1 MCIDISI
8 LCKARQKSSG
18 YSLLQILYFML
29 YRITDINT
37 TPFIETGL
45 EYHILSSLSIGE
57 AMPESDPAFGRRG
70 QAAYRPATTEQKK
83 KRDSIHCHASFLNT
97 GFFRLQVCT
106 GAFIFQRFYN
116 VLGSAYFS
124 LFSRRLRSPSIRR
137 AATSSTC
144 SAISKLSASLLSSIP
159 S

>member
-8 LCKARQKSSG
+8 LCKARQKSCG

-70 QAAYRPATTEQKK
+70 QAVYRPATTE
-83 KRDSIHCHASFLNT
+83 
-97 GFFRLQVCT
+97 
-106 GAFIFQRFYN
+106 
-116 VLGSAYFS
+116 
-124 LFSRRLRSPSIRR
+124 
-137 AATSSTC
+137 
-144 SAISKLSASLLSSIP
+144 
-159 S
+159 